1 VLVDA
6 PAEAVEIL
14 RQLKGTN
21 ARYIFISDSHTD
33 HVGAP
38 SELKSTLRIPVGTH
52 RLDADDLPLRPEIFL
67 GDGERVFFGNISL
80 TAS

>member
-1 VLVDA
+1 MLVDA

-21 ARYIFISDSHTD
+21 PRYIFITHSHTD
-33 HVGAP
+33 HVGAL
-38 SELKSTLRIPVGTH
+38 SELRSTLRIPVGTH

>member
-1 VLVDA
+1 MLVDA

-21 ARYIFISDSHTD
+21 TRYIFITDSHTD
-33 HVGAP
+33 HVGAL

-52 RLDADDLPLRPEIFL
+52 RLDADDLPLRAEIFL